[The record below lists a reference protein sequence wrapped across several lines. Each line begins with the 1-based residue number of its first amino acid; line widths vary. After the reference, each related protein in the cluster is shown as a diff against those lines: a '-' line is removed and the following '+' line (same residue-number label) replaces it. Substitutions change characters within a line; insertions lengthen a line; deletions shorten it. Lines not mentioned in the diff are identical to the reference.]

1 MEAHGDEGDPQQ
13 DVDRGEQH
21 PDHVLL
27 LLLPTAQLE
36 PGHPDGGEEGEAVVE
51 SVDRADAVIQIRIE
65 RLTNTKCQIAKE
77 VQTCDTMR
85 LLLSQG
91 RGR

>member
-36 PGHPDGGEEGEAVVE
+36 PGHPDRGQEGEAVVE
-51 SVDRADAVIQIRIE
+51 RVDRADTVLQ
-65 RLTNTKCQIAKE
+65 
-77 VQTCDTMR
+77 
-85 LLLSQG
+85 
-91 RGR
+91 

>member
-1 MEAHGDEGDPQQ
+1 MEAHGDEGDPQE

-36 PGHPDGGEEGEAVVE
+36 PGHPDGGEE
-51 SVDRADAVIQIRIE
+51 
-65 RLTNTKCQIAKE
+65 
-77 VQTCDTMR
+77 
-85 LLLSQG
+85 
-91 RGR
+91 

>member
-51 SVDRADAVIQIRIE
+51 SVDRADAVIRIKIKKNE
-65 RLTNTKCQIAKE
+65 INK
-77 VQTCDTMR
+77 VQTCDTKQ
-85 LLLSQG
+85 LQLSRG

>member
-51 SVDRADAVIQIRIE
+51 SVHRTDTVVQIKIKVQITKIKFKPVI
-65 RLTNTKCQIAKE
+65 
-77 VQTCDTMR
+77 
-85 LLLSQG
+85 
-91 RGR
+91 RGNCN